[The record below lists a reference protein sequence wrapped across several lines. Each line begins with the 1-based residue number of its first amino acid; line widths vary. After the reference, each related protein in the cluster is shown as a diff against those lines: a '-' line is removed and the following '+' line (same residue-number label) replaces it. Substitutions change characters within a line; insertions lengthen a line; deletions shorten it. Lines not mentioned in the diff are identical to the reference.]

1 MSSRP
6 VPHERVAGAPLV
18 RHPHRHG
25 ATHKSQ
31 LEKKILEKKQWD
43 MREAVLAVSILA
55 SGVWIVVS
63 GLMKAR

>member
-1 MSSRP
+1 MALHTKASWKRKYS
-6 VPHERVAGAPLV
+6 
-18 RHPHRHG
+18 
-25 ATHKSQ
+25 K
-31 LEKKILEKKQWD
+31 KKQWD

>member
-1 MSSRP
+1 
-6 VPHERVAGAPLV
+6 VAGAPLV

-43 MREAVLAVSILA
+43 LREAALAAVILA
-55 SGVWIVVS
+55 SGVWMIIA
-63 GLMKAR
+63 GLTKLWDE